1 MAGEPRLVTNT
12 PGQGHQP
19 TQEPP
24 SLSQDLDL
32 GGLKL
37 SLGTLPFLVRTENN
51 VFERFIGTSLPDHD
65 RTSRTKALIQG
76 SLQGLTTLPLLS

>member
-1 MAGEPRLVTNT
+1 MLDERSRA

-51 VFERFIGTSLPDHD
+51 VFERFIGTLLPDHD
-65 RTSRTKALIQG
+65 LTSRVKFKKFE
-76 SLQGLTTLPLLS
+76 TTNHVPPTPTPIL